1 MCRSS
6 SIIIPLTLTVFAAVC
21 NEKLT
26 MIHAL
31 SSISPSN
38 NPTTIRV
45 CTGSSCLSKCKAG
58 FDPLS
63 SFQSLY
69 QEERKNYSNED
80 DVIINIEETFCMNQC
95 KRGPN
100 ARIIRHGKVI
110 TFEQG
115 TGIMNDV
122 ELKRKSFQGV
132 GSENRVHFIW
142 NLVKDL
148 HTGNVNGIIESG
160 DAEKLTDLMPHA

>member
-1 MCRSS
+1 MSS
-6 SIIIPLTLTVFAAVC
+6 NSLIIILLTLTVIAAVYKE
-21 NEKLT
+21 NLP

-31 SSISPSN
+31 SAISPTN
-38 NPTTIRV
+38 NLTTIRV

-63 SFQSLY
+63 SFQSLHRDEN
-69 QEERKNYSNED
+69 QNINIGD
-80 DVIINIEETFCMNQC
+80 NVIKIEETFCMNQC

-100 ARIIRHGKVI
+100 ARIIRQGQVI
-110 TFEQG
+110 TFEEG

-122 ELKRKSFQGV
+122 ELKRKSFQGI
-132 GSENRVHFIW
+132 GSENRVNFLW

-148 HTGNVNGIIESG
+148 HTGNVNGVESG
-160 DAEKLTDLMPHA
+160 DAEKLSDLMPHA